1 MHILRLSLMNKVLPL
16 LIGISTV
23 FFACQKTN
31 PVTPHQGGHSITD
44 TVLIFGQ
51 QGGTGKWNVVLK
63 DYKTGTVKPILFDAT
78 YPSATNIRVVY
89 IKNDSILG
97 YANLDG
103 VSRLLLSLPHPKYP
117 QLSID
122 TRLICLIDQPDSN
135 TYELLKYDTLGNKTV
150 LYHSNYEMT
159 YPSFSSDGTKIAFTQ
174 KTKKGE
180 SSIFLVNIAES
191 DGLAH
196 RITTGDSTY
205 YDDYPTIT
213 NETVYFV
220 RSHIVNSVLSSEIFA
235 ASLGGSSTRQLT
247 NFTNNWTTPGF
258 FIKDLRKVAN
268 GVDSS
273 KLICV
278 SNYENPATSNIYL
291 YKIGTDS
298 LHRIT
303 NEALPESSPSLIPN
317 WVKNN

>member
-1 MHILRLSLMNKVLPL
+1 MPAFTRLSANKILLLVIAIATVL
-16 LIGISTV
+16 
-23 FFACQKTN
+23 FACQKTN
-31 PVTPHQGGHSITD
+31 PVVPRQGGHTITD
-44 TVLIFGQ
+44 TLLIYGQ
-51 QGGTGKWNVVLK
+51 QGGTGKWNVVLH
-63 DYKTGTVKPILFDAT
+63 DYKNNSIKPILFNAT

-89 IKNDSILG
+89 IKDDSILG

-103 VSRLLLSLPHPKYP
+103 VSRLLLTLPHPKYP

-180 SSIFLVNIAES
+180 SSIFLVNIYEN

-196 RITTGDSTY
+196 RVTPEDSTF

-213 NETVYFV
+213 NETIYFV
-220 RSHIVNSVLSSEIFA
+220 RSHMVNSVLSSEIFA
-235 ASLGGSSTRQLT
+235 SSLGGSTITQLT
-247 NFTNNWTTPGF
+247 NFTNNWTTPSF

-268 GVDSS
+268 GIDSS

-278 SNYENPATSNIYL
+278 SNYKNPETSNVYL
-291 YKIGTDS
+291 YEIGTDS
-298 LHRIT
+298 LERVT
-303 NEALPESSPSLIPN
+303 NEAFLESSPSLIPN
-317 WVKNN
+317 WVKNK